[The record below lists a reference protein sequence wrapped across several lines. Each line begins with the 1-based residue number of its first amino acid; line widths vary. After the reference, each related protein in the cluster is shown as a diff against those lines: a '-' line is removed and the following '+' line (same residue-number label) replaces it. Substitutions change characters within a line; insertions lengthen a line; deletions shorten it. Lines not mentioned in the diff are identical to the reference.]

1 MPYIGRAAT
10 NTGNV
15 RYLDNIASGFDGSDT
30 TFTAQVGGVS
40 ITPDQENVR
49 IYLDGVFQH
58 PGSGNAYTISGS
70 TITFTEAPVAN
81 TVFSAYVVGAG
92 SYLDDKAVSSA
103 KLDDDAVTAAKLDDD
118 GTGFQVGDLGV
129 GGSLTS
135 GDKLTVTGRA
145 RVSGGIIGDLTG
157 DVTGDVTGNTSGT
170 AATVTGAAQSNITSL
185 GTLTTLTVDDIT
197 INGSTISDGGNLTLD
212 VGGDIVLDADG
223 GDIYFEDAGTTIGHF
238 QNSSSD
244 FVIKSSASD
253 KDLLFKGND
262 GGSTITALSLDMS
275 EGGNATFAGD
285 IILDKTSDPSITLK
299 RPNASTQ
306 INKILTDSA
315 GLYFQSYGHA
325 TGGNNQIIFMTED
338 GDSASSPT
346 ERMRIES
353 SGNVLINTTVPAVDL
368 TATATLSTVNF
379 ASQRNDLVI
388 DTYHAGGEMSALW
401 FRKSDSNTVGTKT
414 TTADA
419 RTIGAIYWQGVDTG
433 GNFDYGAFI
442 EAKQVD
448 DAGARC
454 PTEMRIGTSDGT
466 NIPLRMKIDEVGNIG
481 IRGIETPQAHASNWS
496 MHLPDNYQIGFGD
509 GANSRPDF
517 GIVGDSDHLSIYC
530 GEGSD
535 DVDTKW
541 DTNGNMFIQNGSLWV
556 SNGIKT
562 SVSSASKANGNYF
575 DVFTVPN
582 DPLKMILAH
591 STITGSDGPNNYNR
605 VDLVFGANGNYKIV
619 NLDDTNYM
627 NAQMSGATYQVQQTS
642 GATQTISTRWLIIA

>member
-1 MPYIGRAAT
+1 
-10 NTGNV
+10 
-15 RYLDNIASGFDGSDT
+15 
-30 TFTAQVGGVS
+30 
-40 ITPDQENVR
+40 
-49 IYLDGVFQH
+49 
-58 PGSGNAYTISGS
+58 
-70 TITFTEAPVAN
+70 
-81 TVFSAYVVGAG
+81 
-92 SYLDDKAVSSA
+92 
-103 KLDDDAVTAAKLDDD
+103 
-118 GTGFQVGDLGV
+118 
-129 GGSLTS
+129 
-135 GDKLTVTGRA
+135 
-145 RVSGGIIGDLTG
+145 
-157 DVTGDVTGNTSGT
+157 
-170 AATVTGAAQSNITSL
+170 
-185 GTLTTLTVDDIT
+185 
-197 INGSTISDGGNLTLD
+197 
-212 VGGDIVLDADG
+212 
-223 GDIYFEDAGTTIGHF
+223 
-238 QNSSSD
+238 
-244 FVIKSSASD
+244 
-253 KDLLFKGND
+253 
-262 GGSTITALSLDMS
+262 MS